1 MTNTEL
7 NKETLLR
14 IQTDIESLLV
24 DINEFDLL
32 DCLLNQN
39 QTDKYKAI
47 KVLNDL
53 RQTIESNLTEQDKL
67 VKDLLAGNYK

>member
-1 MTNTEL
+1 MTNTKL
-7 NKETLLR
+7 NKEALLR

-39 QTDKYKAI
+39 QTDKHKAI